1 MFVSC
6 ENQQDFS
13 PSVRKSVDLFF
24 LENHNR
30 ELLQESNI
38 QLNKKLSISDKN
50 LLKILQAGAY
60 TELNQYDS
68 AQQIFSG
75 LDKTEIKNDEK
86 LDFWYKSM
94 YGLFLF
100 RNNNY
105 PEAYTMLKSV
115 IDDSYDN
122 RAKALSLRIISRI
135 HFSMGNVIDAM
146 QWIAQSSE
154 LFNGEN
160 LSKSV
165 AINHKIIGR
174 YYASKN
180 EVQKAQK
187 HFEKAE
193 QGLLLSKDSLEIYYI
208 YINITD
214 LYIRKKEF
222 ETARVF
228 ILKAQQYISKESD
241 NQALSLLYNNFGEID
256 YQLQNYDSSISHY
269 KKTLL
274 LPTGYSTEMLRRGNA
289 KLGIARSLKQKNQ
302 IEEAI
307 IIAEQALEI
316 ANEFDVKDLSKDANK
331 LLSVIYAKAGRYNE
345 AYQFSKILLDVKPDN
360 ELVKSTEKLYQS
372 TIELL
377 RLNQKAEQMNIE
389 RKVYIILIIVGI
401 VFTIFL
407 VVYSIYTL
415 RLFRSRNTVL
425 KALVKKNLQQLDDER
440 KLKEALNQQL
450 SSKKLTRKSTDEE
463 KDSLLF
469 KEFTKWLT
477 EGKHYLRKDLTV
489 EMVAKELNTNRE
501 YLSRAV
507 SSQQIHFNELINKYR
522 VEEVIKIFSDKTD
535 RRNKYNMNIIA
546 SDSGFKSMSV
556 FIEAFRKQTG
566 MNPALFRDTVKVND
580 LLKNNYLIDNI

>member
-1 MFVSC
+1 
-6 ENQQDFS
+6 
-13 PSVRKSVDLFF
+13 
-24 LENHNR
+24 
-30 ELLQESNI
+30 
-38 QLNKKLSISDKN
+38 
-50 LLKILQAGAY
+50 
-60 TELNQYDS
+60 
-68 AQQIFSG
+68 
-75 LDKTEIKNDEK
+75 
-86 LDFWYKSM
+86 
-94 YGLFLF
+94 
-100 RNNNY
+100 
-105 PEAYTMLKSV
+105 
-115 IDDSYDN
+115 
-122 RAKALSLRIISRI
+122 
-135 HFSMGNVIDAM
+135 
-146 QWIAQSSE
+146 
-154 LFNGEN
+154 
-160 LSKSV
+160 
-165 AINHKIIGR
+165 
-174 YYASKN
+174 
-180 EVQKAQK
+180 
-187 HFEKAE
+187 
-193 QGLLLSKDSLEIYYI
+193 
-208 YINITD
+208 
-214 LYIRKKEF
+214 
-222 ETARVF
+222 
-228 ILKAQQYISKESD
+228 
-241 NQALSLLYNNFGEID
+241 
-256 YQLQNYDSSISHY
+256 
-269 KKTLL
+269 
-274 LPTGYSTEMLRRGNA
+274 MLRRGNA